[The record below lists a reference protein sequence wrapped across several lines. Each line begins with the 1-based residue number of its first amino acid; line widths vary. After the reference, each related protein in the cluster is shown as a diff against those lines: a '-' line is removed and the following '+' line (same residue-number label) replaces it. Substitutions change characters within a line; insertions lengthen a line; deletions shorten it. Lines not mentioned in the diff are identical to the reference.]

1 MGLKAKVQGLV
12 FPKHEESL
20 SNGVHSSASLFSL
33 NLNVHSPSHWELV
46 VEASVL
52 LLVAAGSGANFCLL
66 SLESDNARSSW
77 FFEEKELS
85 AQLSFPAFIFFL
97 SITPV
102 HLHSFKSPSCNCC
115 WSWLDDGLQCCFVYE
130 VSLVVLVSR
139 QTSLNNCQSFVHL
152 FVYSCS
158 GADTFSRN
166 MLADGLYS
174 W

>member
-115 WSWLDDGLQCCFVYE
+115 WSWLDDGLQCCSVYE
-130 VSLVVLVSR
+130 VLITVSLLFTCLFIAALVRIHSAGI
-139 QTSLNNCQSFVHL
+139 CWPMVFIA
-152 FVYSCS
+152 
-158 GADTFSRN
+158 G
-166 MLADGLYS
+166 S
-174 W
+174 WWQLL